1 MRKLGPEVAQSAKA
15 VRKLRRAVAECKE
28 RLSSTMTSAV
38 AIESLFD
45 GADFMLSVTRS
56 RLAMLAF
63 DVLGQYG
70 SAIPSHPGFARR
82 SRACCERAPAISPTA
97 RRSSSSADGGDCP
110 GFLMQ
115 LGNARRPGGA
125 QDVRRPARPR
135 AGVFPAGIGGG
146 GGGSERAGAVPRR
159 VPM

>member
-45 GADFMLSVTRS
+45 GADFMLSVSRS

-63 DVLGQYG
+63 DALGQYG
-70 SAIPSHPGFARR
+70 SAIPSQPGCARR
-82 SRACCERAPAISPTA
+82 SRACCARGAAASTTA
-97 RRSSSSADGGDCP
+97 RRSSSSGDGGD
-110 GFLMQ
+110 
-115 LGNARRPGGA
+115 
-125 QDVRRPARPR
+125 
-135 AGVFPAGIGGG
+135 
-146 GGGSERAGAVPRR
+146 
-159 VPM
+159 